1 MDVVLAVGHA
11 AMLVSMAAQ
20 MTEPNEIPVA
30 MASGAM
36 VEPFSDSVASVT
48 EPATTFTKKRKNQEV
63 PFSGYTTARKT
74 AVNMVYAWWLITAIQ
89 NSPPG
94 HRTVH
99 ITGGHGIFALLRDT
113 LASSLL
119 CRRGNLLPTLV

>member
-1 MDVVLAVGHA
+1 MDVVLAAGHA

-74 AVNMVYAWWLITAIQ
+74 AVNMVYAWWLITQRKFNA
-89 NSPPG
+89 SKSAVDPS
-94 HRTVH
+94 RTR
-99 ITGGHGIFALLRDT
+99 TGRAFLL
-113 LASSLL
+113 
-119 CRRGNLLPTLV
+119 